1 MSDILGRELVYTLG
15 MALTVAAVIV
25 VLFFSAGGV
34 WWALVAFVALTGFSE
49 GVGGLLL
56 GAKAADL
63 YPPRM
68 LGTVMGMLEAGRGIG
83 IGIGP
88 ILAGLLFDLR
98 GDYFIAFLISAVL
111 TVASILFMW
120 SASLAYR
127 RRNRS
132 SG

>member
-1 MSDILGRELVYTLG
+1 MSLPTTAFTTDVSS
-15 MALTVAAVIV
+15 ATVV
-25 VLFFSAGGV
+25 
-34 WWALVAFVALTGFSE
+34 LVAFVALTGFSE

-68 LGTVMGMLEAGRGIG
+68 LGTVMGMLEAGRG